1 MKGLDIRRWHRWL
14 AVAVLSTIVTAE
26 AAAQNG
32 RWLRP
37 EDQPPI
43 KPSYGL
49 GDTEFTIGAY
59 TANLP
64 PSGLVVD
71 MWPYLDTMGI
81 DLWRYSQLSVEGTDS
96 VVDSPARG
104 DKRVILVLGDVFVA
118 GFGREIQFYPF
129 DSVQSPSWPCKFTS
143 KTGGQTVKSTFE
155 EQTDM
160 SEQHY
165 DSSNTTPGDTIAKW
179 IAYGLT
185 SQQVNRYKY
194 DPVDSSEAGDLTVQ
208 DASKFIV
215 EGGRLGAGDTNY
227 YVVVTGHLFDDAAS
241 NALPDTARLLEIDV
255 VYEIPKGQ
263 IYYTTLGD
271 TATATTNL
279 EILANRLVV
288 RKSHLQPIGSPLV
301 YDQYRE
307 AAFPV
312 DLRVCAA
319 SGNQPGPRDGRNP
332 SKRFDIRV
340 RWSGLGKV
348 ALRSIAI
355 RDRVGQRLIGT
366 DPPGTDT
373 STVFRANLMDGL
385 RRAIYGADTAAAV
398 MRPAIVRIET
408 DHEAGL
414 TEYAAFEYINRLLKR
429 TFNLGTAVGDS
440 LPAHFVQ
447 TGGGARTNLPHLHA
461 VTSSDEVTPEIGY
474 LNALRDDVRLV
485 PEAQTKDLEAFWDT
499 TFYGIRFHKLP
510 SIAEHNGG
518 LYHLPEL
525 TLDSQGVARYE
536 EMIQQLHFGRYIP
549 EDIPEGSAWA
559 LRNPSLY
566 SLGRSAVLARD
577 LGRRMITI
585 PGVIGMF
592 SRRMVIDSVTVDT
605 AHPNDPDTSV
615 HVDRIITHIPEP
627 SEVRL
632 NANLSLCYGARG
644 ILYYW
649 IGSYPHVM
657 GTEEFFEGTRYWTG
671 SVDSFGPT
679 GERTTDRYIN
689 RMDYVMRNYPW
700 QGRDSVD
707 VFPDFYVGWQNNSTE
722 LQWLNTEWLPNVG
735 GEMARR
741 DIRWRDSYSI
751 NLQQRR
757 PWANVDLSIDER
769 PLPQNEIVTDVQS
782 FAAGDSVGDVPYE
795 TFVELG
801 LFYTHP
807 DEGAHRLDTNFLYV
821 VNRRTFERSADID
834 STSARGRL
842 MDTLAETRRIRL
854 QLNLQRSTFE
864 QYEFVRAREIEPDLT
879 ALPLSSTP
887 RVPLDTIVP
896 ADAAVELTLRPGG
909 GALLE
914 ITYMPPDTSF
924 LRSRLEFNNGR
935 RMIFDGVRYHLVFFR
950 QDTVRNPGNLDS
962 LTADNYIYYRRSFPV
977 SETGSIQWEP
987 IDTLPINFDGEANTR
1002 FDNRHP
1008 SITVHTTSTDT
1019 VVTIVWS
1026 AESHDPFNSDTNIR
1040 EICLRNIRVNNF
1052 TRTRGP
1058 IEWVED
1064 YYQHDMFHP
1073 EPTTAF
1079 GTPTVESSAGGYA
1092 VVWSDAIGGIRAKLR
1107 LRPSTPGWWGVSG
1120 SYSSAVDVSDT
1131 FQTAYGFAPGRYPT
1145 VPSIG
1150 HRASGDSSIAIAWQ
1164 QPWGGNF
1171 SMIYYYRLRQFPSL
1185 PGPVPVLGGVPN
1197 NYRLNLSTAGGFNT
1211 FPSIDGTQDMW
1222 WRLQEVVAWESQKTL
1237 HDGLKD
1243 IFYQDKFLN
1252 LRSMYTDPSGRSWR
1266 WGEIMYRVAQKVGA
1280 FDRPIHAS
1288 TASLNGLLVPADSLE
1303 RLYFSVV
1310 YQSPDS
1316 GAGAS
1321 MWQGKYWYTREFAD
1335 DFPQRYLFAGADPNA
1350 SSATGRQSDRQAV
1363 VYETPEQDAVVART
1377 SREFFARQRPS
1388 GYRAEGRMI
1397 GLSLADT
1404 VNTDV
1409 EVWLYDPWIA
1419 TDSTSLP
1426 LSLVERDT
1434 TYRFTNTLPM
1444 AGELLRTGNF
1454 HSHDST
1460 QVGLEIYGRYN
1471 GSVAAADSGRIMV
1484 VAELI
1489 DSLDGSVVE
1498 QLDSFCIS
1506 GSSTNYYRQL
1516 EPTYDLLSGTYYIRL
1531 RIDTANVPDSH
1542 LQSNSRY
1549 PVVEMRGDVTTEDM
1563 GKVRR
1568 VRETGGGAG
1577 YRISAQP
1584 NPLGTTTELRF
1595 SVPEGG
1601 YTRIRIYDALGRP
1614 VAEPL
1619 SRRWMEPGRF
1629 ALEVDAGGLAN
1640 GTYLVELLS
1649 DRERVVEKMVVAR

>member
-1 MKGLDIRRWHRWL
+1 MRSHRSPGPGRSSRPARPSPTRAL
-14 AVAVLSTIVTAE
+14 RLLLLVVPLLTIVSIPLDAQVRQWIDTTLPPYRHPYGIPAGDFLLGAWQYSYIHPIDSVDELWPFFDDLGVNTAIFTAE
-26 AAAQNG
+26 G
-32 RWLRP
+32 W
-37 EDQPPI
+37 
-43 KPSYGL
+43 
-49 GDTEFTIGAY
+49 
-59 TANLP
+59 NL
-64 PSGLVVD
+64 
-71 MWPYLDTMGI
+71 
-81 DLWRYSQLSVEGTDS
+81 EGFQRL
-96 VVDSPARG
+96 VDSPLRPADG
-104 DKRVILVLGDVFVA
+104 RVIAQWPNA
-118 GFGREIQFYPF
+118 GPLPNLTIEASRGIEIIFYPF
-129 DSVQSPSWPCKFTS
+129 DSSQIRSLDWPSIFSEERAVDHECVFTQFDDDS
-143 KTGGQTVKSTFE
+143 VRYNDFYEDTLGNSLREVVYVPSDAGTLACGGIGYNWKPSRVYRYPSLLRNGQWVTLPSDSVLDAGLLTRP
-155 EQTDM
+155 
-160 SEQHY
+160 SEGVLGYHY
-165 DSSNTTPGDTIAKW
+165 YIA
-179 IAYGLT
+179 L
-185 SQQVNRYKY
+185 
-194 DPVDSSEAGDLTVQ
+194 
-208 DASKFIV
+208 
-215 EGGRLGAGDTNY
+215 
-227 YVVVTGHLFDDAAS
+227 TGHLFPNGGAE
-241 NALPDTARLLEIDV
+241 DTTSLFRIEV
-255 VYEIPKGQ
+255 VYEVARGEQ
-263 IYYTTLGD
+263 YLLVENGD
-271 TATATTNL
+271 TTVATATDNL
-279 EILANRLVV
+279 ALPYDTIFVTREDLLP
-288 RKSHLQPIGSPLV
+288 SGSPPNFDR
-301 YDQYRE
+301 YDTVSI
-307 AAFPV
+307 PV
-312 DLRVCAA
+312 DLR
-319 SGNQPGPRDGRNP
+319 
-332 SKRFDIRV
+332 
-340 RWSGLGKV
+340 WSDHGLGGPAHPQATAHGFDLRVYYLGGESV
-348 ALRSIAI
+348 ALRSVSI
-355 RDRVGQRLIGT
+355 RDSIGEMMIG
-366 DPPGTDT
+366 DRPESLRYRDSLLEHLRP
-373 STVFRANLMDGL
+373 VL
-385 RRAIYGADTAAAV
+385 RRDDGSLRQQIIGVYAQD
-398 MRPAIVRIET
+398 
-408 DHEAGL
+408 EAPFQQFAGFREL
-414 TEYAAFEYINRLLKR
+414 TRLLHQN
-429 TFNLGTAVGDS
+429 FVDDNGDS
-440 LPAHFVQ
+440 LAAF
-447 TGGGARTNLPHLHA
+447 TAIGYPHLHDFSGMEMLSNETYMNTRFTIIPDWA
-461 VTSSDEVTPEIGY
+461 
-474 LNALRDDVRLV
+474 NNNV
-485 PEAQTKDLEAFWDT
+485 P
-499 TFYGIRFHKLP
+499 GRFHIRYQQIP
-510 SIAEHNGG
+510 SIEEHNGG
-518 LYHLPEL
+518 RFTIPNLFSLNDVE
-525 TLDSQGVARYE
+525 TLSMDTLRQRVEDYTE
-536 EMIQQLHFGRYIP
+536 TFQNLIFGRRTT
-549 EDIPEGSAWA
+549 DVQAWQ
-559 LRNPSLY
+559 Y
-566 SLGRSAVLARD
+566 QGRFAQANGQLAE
-577 LGRRMITI
+577 
-585 PGVIGMF
+585 F
-592 SRRMVIDSVTVDT
+592 SRRRGLPIISFPGTIRAFSLRVDTTGHLDTLADHQQEPAELRAVVAMDLVYGAKGIIYYGIGGDDYKILDSARQTGEACCMGMPGPTVADTTDDMIDMALVDNFNLSSVTV
-605 AHPNDPDTSV
+605 P
-615 HVDRIITHIPEP
+615 
-627 SEVRL
+627 
-632 NANLSLCYGARG
+632 G
-644 ILYYW
+644 YYV
-649 IGSYPHVM
+649 GYR
-657 GTEEFFEGTRYWTG
+657 ERTRELRTLDAWLQQ
-671 SVDSFGPT
+671 VGPT
-679 GERTTDRYIN
+679 LTR
-689 RMDYVMRNYPW
+689 
-700 QGRDSVD
+700 
-707 VFPDFYVGWQNNSTE
+707 
-722 LQWLNTEWLPNVG
+722 L
-735 GEMARR
+735 
-741 DIRWRDSYSI
+741 RWRDGYSVHFQEARPDE
-751 NLQQRR
+751 NLADGTPR
-757 PWANVDLSIDER
+757 PIPAD
-769 PLPQNEIVTDVQS
+769 EIVTQVTSRRRD
-782 FAAGDSVGDVPYE
+782 DTIPDPPYA
-795 TFVELG
+795 TYVELG
-801 LFYTHP
+801 LFDTHRGMNGSVL
-807 DEGAHRLDTNFLYV
+807 DSRRDTNYV
-821 VNRRTFERSADID
+821 FVLNRRTFQTPGDLTL
-834 STSARGRL
+834 STTAKARL
-842 MDTLAETRRIRL
+842 DELSETRVISL
-854 QLNLQRSTFE
+854 KFNLQGLANQYTFIR
-864 QYEFVRAREIEPDLT
+864 VRETEPMHDILPGDT
-879 ALPLSSTP
+879 AP
-887 RVPLDTIVP
+887 RHILDTIIGANRSAEVI
-896 ADAAVELTLRPGG
+896 LGPGR
-909 GALLE
+909 ATLLE

-924 LRSRLEFNNGR
+924 LRSQLEFNNGR
-935 RMIFDGVRYHLVFFR
+935 RMVFDGKRYHLTFFR

-1019 VVTIVWS
+1019 VVTIVWA

-1073 EPTTAF
+1073 EPTTTF

-1107 LRPSTPGWWGVSG
+1107 LRPSTPGWWGASG

-1568 VRETGGGAG
+1568 VRETGGAG

-1595 SVPEGG
+1595 SVAEAG
-1601 YTRIRIYDALGRP
+1601 YTTIRIYDALGRP

-1629 ALEVDAGGLAN
+1629 ALEIDAGGLAN

-1649 DRERVVEKMVVAR
+1649 DRERVVEKLVVAR